1 MCSRLLDG
9 VHAAGAGN
17 NRGTPSAISTDH
29 QAHKLDL
36 EEAVIVIEEA
46 ATAIAEVELASALP
60 EDALNELQSCGLG
73 YLEDARDTPSGKS
86 SQDPQIL
93 ALESSTKDALTSS
106 YNEQVLPSERREPA
120 ALSEV
125 APGTTEAAQPESD
138 RVEAFTVFE
147 DRRPSTGE
155 DSNTLRSESHF
166 WIVISFI
173 VTMSCF
179 WRKKHIRSGQT
190 YEISALKPCVKT
202 CMQF

>member
-1 MCSRLLDG
+1 M
-9 VHAAGAGN
+9 HAAGAGN
-17 NRGTPSAISTDH
+17 NRGTPSAISADH

-36 EEAVIVIEEA
+36 EEAAIEEA
-46 ATAIAEVELASALP
+46 VTAITEVELASALP
-60 EDALNELQSCGLG
+60 EDALIELQSCGLG

-86 SQDPQIL
+86 SQDPQIP

-106 YNEQVLPSERREPA
+106 DNEQVLPSERREPA
-120 ALSEV
+120 ALSDVDQV
-125 APGTTEAAQPESD
+125 APGTTEAAQPGSD

-155 DSNTLRSESHF
+155 DPNTLRIQEPPLDCDKL
-166 WIVISFI
+166 I

-179 WRKKHIRSGQT
+179 WRIENNRSGQT
-190 YEISALKPCVKT
+190 YEISSLKLCVKT